1 MRLTAGSRSP
11 RNPETVSARGYGTP
25 VPTRE
30 RRCEV
35 CGCCADLEQTSAH
48 HARVLYLCTWHGK
61 RFHVLE
67 PIWKSTKGVF
77 ELLARID
84 IWLKMHRE
92 LARAA

>member
-1 MRLTAGSRSP
+1 
-11 RNPETVSARGYGTP
+11 
-25 VPTRE
+25 
-30 RRCEV
+30 
-35 CGCCADLEQTSAH
+35 
-48 HARVLYLCTWHGK
+48 VLYLCTWHGK